1 MTEGWCILI
10 LSRQLRLIT
19 AQAGGVPPPQTPG
32 EVRGGRSPPQKVGCL
47 GGPKAPPNKKGGLGG
62 EAPKQG
68 LSFKDSDGGRVFAPP
83 TVLNFGKS
91 KFARKNQQLFTNGH
105 FPAPYD
111 PIGKTVTLTFQA
123 RSVRTHFRGVV
134 MGSNADFNKNA

>member
-1 MTEGWCILI
+1 MYDVNRVLYGFPDVFKCLYDTK
-10 LSRQLRLIT
+10 LR
-19 AQAGGVPPPQTPG
+19 
-32 EVRGGRSPPQKVGCL
+32 SFKVGMSVGGQTEL
-47 GGPKAPPNKKGGLGG
+47 GT
-62 EAPKQG
+62 
-68 LSFKDSDGGRVFAPP
+68 DGGRVFAPP
-83 TVLNFGKS
+83 TVLNFEKS
-91 KFARKNQQLFTNGH
+91 KFIRKNQQLFTNGH